1 MNQYNIFARL
11 QQIMNCIWEVERA
24 NVELPKMEQRISD
37 KEAEDMPASSM
48 AIFGSPI
55 LTIIIWLAWA
65 FLIPDT
71 VGEVLTAIPLLNLI
85 TKPLCWEAAWYIT
98 IPFQL
103 ILNGI
108 IVYVI
113 FKPIG
118 AKCYRQVREELKAL
132 EAEKKELLTVK
143 EENEKMIGT
152 TLEILPEFYRNYNSV
167 VGIVAAYNLGWADDL
182 QNAMS
187 AYAMNQD
194 NLADWADAAYQPL
207 REVIPY
213 AGSAWKEPE
222 IPMDGNAAEESAATD
237 MPYMYEERN
246 TQDEPVNGYAVPED
260 TVPENVH
267 CAGPYCSEIM
277 ARQLMYSQYR
287 AMKKKR

>member
-11 QQIMNCIWEVERA
+11 QQIMNCIWEVETA
-24 NVELPKMEQRISD
+24 NVKLPQVERRISD

-48 AIFGSPI
+48 VIFGAPVLFVIS
-55 LTIIIWLAWA
+55 WLAWGL
-65 FLIPDT
+65 LIPDAA
-71 VGEVLTAIPLLNLI
+71 GEILTAIPLLNLI

-118 AKCYRQVREELKAL
+118 AKRYRQVREDLKAL
-132 EAEKKELLTVK
+132 EAEKKELLAVK

-207 REVIPY
+207 REVMQY
-213 AGSAWKEPE
+213 NNSAWKEPE
-222 IPMDGNAAEESAATD
+222 VPTYDNAAEESAVTG
-237 MPYMYEERN
+237 MSYMYEKRDMQED
-246 TQDEPVNGYAVPED
+246 TVTGYTVPED
-260 TVPENVH
+260 TVPKNIQ
-267 CAGPYCSEIM
+267 CARACCSEIM
-277 ARQLMYSQYR
+277 SRHLLYKQYR
-287 AMKKKR
+287 AMKKNR